1 MSSFL
6 LDEMDQKILFHLIRN
21 ARMPFLE
28 IARECGVSGA
38 AVHQRVRKMEDAGII
53 TGSQFTVSPEILGYN
68 VCAFVGIQLTVPG
81 KYNEVATKLTQV
93 SEVVECHYV
102 TGDYAMLIKIFCR
115 DNNHLLAVLA
125 EKIHTIEGIEKTYTF
140 LSLDRAFERQVYV
153 KDRNILKQL
162 ITANNE

>member
-6 LDEMDQKILFHLIRN
+6 LDEMDQKILFHLICN
-21 ARMPFLE
+21 ARTPFLE

-38 AVHQRVRKMEDAGII
+38 VVHQRVKKMEDAGII
-53 TGSQFTVSPEILGYN
+53 TGSQVIIKPEILGYN
-68 VCAFVGIQLTVPG
+68 VCAFIGIQLTGPG
-81 KYNEVATKLTQV
+81 KYNEVATKLAHV
-93 SEVVECHYV
+93 PEVVECHYV

-115 DNNHLLAVLA
+115 DNNHLLAALA
-125 EKIHTIEGIEKTYTF
+125 EKIHAIEGIEKTHTF

-153 KDRNILKQL
+153 KDKNILKQL